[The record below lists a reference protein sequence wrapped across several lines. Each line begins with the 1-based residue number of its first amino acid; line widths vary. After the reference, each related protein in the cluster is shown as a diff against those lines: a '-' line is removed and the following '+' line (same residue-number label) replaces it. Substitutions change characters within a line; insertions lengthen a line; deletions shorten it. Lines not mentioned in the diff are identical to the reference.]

1 MLNLI
6 WFRNDLRLADNPALN
21 YAMQEGKKTV
31 ALFIIHPSQH
41 EHHGEGPAKLEFF
54 KAHVLDLVERLKKLG
69 VRSIVKTLPWF
80 DDVAAYLTQLVET
93 ESFKS
98 IFWNRSYW
106 FNELQRDQQVTT
118 ALQSLGIKVNAYHS
132 NYLLPPGSVKKG
144 DGSMYHVFTPYKNKF
159 IEIMKANY
167 ALPLP
172 IPRGVVHKNSDDS
185 NSKLIDHQFNND
197 NFPADLIDMWPI
209 GEVAAAARLKAFV
222 QHNDYHQERDFPAI
236 AGTSSVSPYLAIGV
250 ISANQ
255 CLAYMLKADGESAF
269 HSTWVA
275 ELIWRDFYNDLMSEY
290 PRLAKHQTFKPQAVD
305 HWHHNP
311 ELFKKWQEGQTGF
324 PIVDAGMRQLL
335 QEGWMHNRVRM
346 IVASFL
352 SKLCLIDWRLG
363 EAHFMAHL
371 LDGDL
376 ASNNGG
382 WQWSSAT
389 GCDAAPYFRIFNPT
403 TQSKKFDHEG
413 IYIKKY
419 VPELNELEGKEIHD
433 PAAETRQRCSYP
445 EPAIDYKAAR
455 TGALSWYKDN
465 PLA

>member
-54 KAHVLDLVERLKKLG
+54 KAHVLDLVERLKKRG

-172 IPRGVVHKNSDDS
+172 IPRGVVHKNSEEVIS
-185 NSKLIDHQFNND
+185 IDHQFNNHY
-197 NFPADLIDMWPI
+197 FL
-209 GEVAAAARLKAFV
+209 
-222 QHNDYHQERDFPAI
+222 
-236 AGTSSVSPYLAIGV
+236 
-250 ISANQ
+250 
-255 CLAYMLKADGESAF
+255 
-269 HSTWVA
+269 
-275 ELIWRDFYNDLMSEY
+275 
-290 PRLAKHQTFKPQAVD
+290 QT
-305 HWHHNP
+305 
-311 ELFKKWQEGQTGF
+311 
-324 PIVDAGMRQLL
+324 
-335 QEGWMHNRVRM
+335 
-346 IVASFL
+346 
-352 SKLCLIDWRLG
+352 
-363 EAHFMAHL
+363 
-371 LDGDL
+371 
-376 ASNNGG
+376 
-382 WQWSSAT
+382 
-389 GCDAAPYFRIFNPT
+389 
-403 TQSKKFDHEG
+403 
-413 IYIKKY
+413 
-419 VPELNELEGKEIHD
+419 
-433 PAAETRQRCSYP
+433 
-445 EPAIDYKAAR
+445 
-455 TGALSWYKDN
+455 
-465 PLA
+465 